1 MRGDWPLAITAY
13 NHGRNGISRA
23 LDAVGG
29 KTLMDLIN
37 RFDGKRF
44 GFASKNYYAEF
55 LAAVDVER
63 EYRQRVSAERQ
74 VNPLAFET
82 GETRN
87 YVPSATPRRPRGASY
102 EKLRRPNPAHHPHW
116 TQDQNLENG

>member
-74 VNPLAFET
+74 VKRSEEHTSEHQSLM
-82 GETRN
+82 R
-87 YVPSATPRRPRGASY
+87 SSY
-102 EKLRRPNPAHHPHW
+102 AVVCLKKKNTMKNKH
-116 TQDQNLENG
+116 QYILEHSNR

>member
-1 MRGDWPLAITAY
+1 MRGDWPLAITAF

-63 EYRQRVSAERQ
+63 ESRQPASAERQ
-74 VNPLAFET
+74 DRKSAGT
-82 GETRN
+82 GKS
-87 YVPSATPRRPRGASY
+87 VSLGVGLGGRRVITKQNKR
-102 EKLRRPNPAHHPHW
+102 
-116 TQDQNLENG
+116 QDK